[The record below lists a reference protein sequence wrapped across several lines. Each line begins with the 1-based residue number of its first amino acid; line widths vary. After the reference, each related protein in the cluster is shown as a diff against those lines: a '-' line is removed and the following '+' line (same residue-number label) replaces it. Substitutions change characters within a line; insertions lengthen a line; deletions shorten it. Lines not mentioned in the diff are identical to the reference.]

1 MKNRIINLFK
11 KAYKK
16 LFCKETRRIEWGKQ
30 FDESAIPP
38 AAFRKMFEAA
48 YPDVAK
54 FLNSIQLF
62 PGTEDAFAISGSLVA
77 SELLAATGLT
87 ISYRD
92 WERKCIEQVRREYPD
107 LKILVFHIDKYSEDS
122 LSEEPVELGFREY
135 SFSSERTDDSNK
147 LLK

>member
-1 MKNRIINLFK
+1 MSNRIISLFK

-16 LFCKETRRIEWGKQ
+16 LFRKETRRIEWGKQ
-30 FDESAIPP
+30 FDESTIPP
-38 AAFRKMFEAA
+38 AAFRKMFEAT
-48 YPDVAK
+48 YPDAAK

-77 SELLAATGLT
+77 SGSLSATGLT

-107 LKILVFHIDKYSEDS
+107 LKILVFRIDKDSEDS
-122 LSEEPVELGFREY
+122 LSEEPVEFGFRKY

-147 LLK
+147 LSK